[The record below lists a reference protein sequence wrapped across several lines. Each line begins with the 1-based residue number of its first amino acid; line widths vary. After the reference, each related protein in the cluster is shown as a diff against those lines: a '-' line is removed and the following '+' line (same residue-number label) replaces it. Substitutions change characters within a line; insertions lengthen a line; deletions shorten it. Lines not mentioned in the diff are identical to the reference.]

1 MQEILE
7 LMPHLKHYLEL
18 IPVSLVA
25 LFAGIISYF
34 NGVDKAQRSKSYA
47 IKVIITSAF
56 LALTAYTILS
66 ATDLPYLAKVGISAM
81 IGFFG
86 IDKTIELVQKLL
98 SLKNN
103 GGKKE

>member
-34 NGVDKAQRSKSYA
+34 NGDKAQRSKSYA

-86 IDKTIELVQKLL
+86 IDKSIELVQKLL